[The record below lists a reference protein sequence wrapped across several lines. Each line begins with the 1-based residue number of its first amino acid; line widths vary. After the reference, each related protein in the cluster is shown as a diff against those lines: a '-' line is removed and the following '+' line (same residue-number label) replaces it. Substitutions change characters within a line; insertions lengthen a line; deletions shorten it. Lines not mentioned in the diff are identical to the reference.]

1 MIPEMLTYAVMW
13 GGTDRENDRKGFG
26 RYGYGLPSSAV
37 ALAKRYSVYSKPKDG
52 EWHVV
57 TVDIEELA
65 LAAGD
70 PVKTQNL
77 LQARPASVPAWIVE
91 GSSAIPVDQLE
102 SGTVIVLEDL
112 DRLRRMEG
120 WIRA

>member
-1 MIPEMLTYAVMW
+1 AMATKISILFGFLPSNKGRNKPDHLALIDNGNGMIPEMITYAVMW

-37 ALAKRYSVYSKPKDG
+37 ALAKRYSVYSKVAG
-52 EWHVV
+52 AEWHAV

-70 PVKTQNL
+70 TTKT
-77 LQARPASVPAWIVE
+77 
-91 GSSAIPVDQLE
+91 
-102 SGTVIVLEDL
+102 
-112 DRLRRMEG
+112 
-120 WIRA
+120 